1 MKELH
6 NYWILEYSFA
16 NNDLIAITLLEQIK
30 ANRDCLLN
38 GIQHDYVPIMYFY
51 TKKELELEAEF
62 LRNKIKSKPMYMGI
76 NSRIYVK

>member
-6 NYWILEYSFA
+6 NYWIIEYSFA

-38 GIQHDYVPIMYFY
+38 GIQHDYVPIMYFE
-51 TKKELELEAEF
+51 TKDELEIEAEF
-62 LRNKIKSKPMYMGI
+62 LRNKMKTKPLFIGI
-76 NSRIYVK
+76 NNRTYVK

>member
-38 GIQHDYVPIMYFY
+38 GIQHDYVPIMYFH
-51 TKKELELEAEF
+51 TKKELESEAEF
-62 LRNKIKSKPMYMGI
+62 LRNKIKSKPMYMGL